1 MEKKH
6 ILYFLICLLCIFSIE
21 YTFNFTHLF
30 VPKINVKEN
39 YKTESKTTTSSYTIP
54 INLDRLKTYLD
65 NLNAK
70 QDKQTTGKYKISKFA
85 YNSLCGL

>member
-1 MEKKH
+1 MDKKH
-6 ILYFLICLLCIFSIE
+6 ILYFLISLLCIFSIE

-30 VPKINVKEN
+30 IPKINIKEN
-39 YKTESKTTTSSYTIP
+39 YNTESNTIP
-54 INLDRLKTYLD
+54 INLDRLKTYLN